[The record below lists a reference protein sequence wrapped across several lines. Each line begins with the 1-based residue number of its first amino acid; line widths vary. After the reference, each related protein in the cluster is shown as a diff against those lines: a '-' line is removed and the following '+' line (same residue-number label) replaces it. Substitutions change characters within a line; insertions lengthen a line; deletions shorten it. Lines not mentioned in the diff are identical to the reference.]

1 MDAVSDRMA
10 LPNIPL
16 LHDYPDLETGKI
28 TLLEGGSLHLGN
40 GHFTPAPDLETGEM
54 DSVFIIRDHGV
65 QIAKHEERGF
75 FMGTEGHLPMSMEW
89 SSTNGN
95 GDVISPHKQRRVQW
109 NDNNGKDLV
118 YLVEFEVR
126 YLSFSLLYCLTLFYY
141 VNLS

>member
-10 LPNIPL
+10 LPSIPL
-16 LHDYPDLETGKI
+16 LHDYPDLETGKS
-28 TLLEGGSLHLGN
+28 TLQEGGPLHLGN
-40 GHFTPAPDLETGEM
+40 GHFTPAPDVETGGT

-65 QIAKHEERGF
+65 QTTKHEERGF
-75 FMGTEGHLPMSMEW
+75 IMGTEGHLPMSMEW
-89 SSTNGN
+89 SSTKEN

-126 YLSFSLLYCLTLFYY
+126 YLSFSLLIAYSYFIM
-141 VNLS
+141 